1 MVYGLR
7 VLGYRV
13 LGIGL
18 ASFRPFRVD
27 RVWNFGRGPCVG
39 SDALQIG
46 NEVVRFMVFGLRLP
60 HCTTRANPGTPD
72 LSCLHDM
79 ICSAASVAAGGSN
92 KLSSKLAA
100 CYTAA
105 WHAGSLCFLNHTSPS
120 RRCLLCR
127 DSMQRCR
134 LSPSEDNKDSSSIPS
149 MQDGSGLELQQ
160 TTSSTIT
167 KLKLAKPCCFF
178 STKPQPMHHTT
189 HPKQFL
195 GAYDP

>member
-92 KLSSKLAA
+92 KLSSKLAVSLFPKP
-100 CYTAA
+100 YKSKSKMSSLPGQHAA
-105 WHAGSLCFLNHTSPS
+105 
-120 RRCLLCR
+120 
-127 DSMQRCR
+127 
-134 LSPSEDNKDSSSIPS
+134 
-149 MQDGSGLELQQ
+149 LQ
-160 TTSSTIT
+160 T
-167 KLKLAKPCCFF
+167 
-178 STKPQPMHHTT
+178 QPH
-189 HPKQFL
+189 
-195 GAYDP
+195 